1 MQKTSDCVVFGL
13 NLHICDRTPVP
24 KAQGSEWKKGGN
36 NVRAEEQRGCSETVQ
51 LLEMSEKSN
60 QETA

>member
-1 MQKTSDCVVFGL
+1 MQRTSDCVVFGL

-36 NVRAEEQRGCSETVQ
+36 NVTAEEQRACSETV
-51 LLEMSEKSN
+51 
-60 QETA
+60 